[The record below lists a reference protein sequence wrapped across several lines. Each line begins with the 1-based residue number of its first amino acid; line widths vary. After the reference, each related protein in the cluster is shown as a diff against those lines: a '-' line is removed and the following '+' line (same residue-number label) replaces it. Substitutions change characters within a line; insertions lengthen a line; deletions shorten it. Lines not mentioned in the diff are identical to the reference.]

1 MELNYKL
8 LQVKQGNFYFE
19 DSELVDTILANDKGA
34 LSFEVGNEAI
44 PVDIQYGSRKL
55 CIIVDSMCSIGLLK
69 ARFTKVGVSSSHN
82 V

>member
-19 DSELVDTILANDKGA
+19 DGECVETILALDKGA

-44 PVDIQYGSRKL
+44 PVDIQYGSRRICL
-55 CIIVDSMCSIGLLK
+55 VVDSLCSIGLLK
-69 ARFTKVGVSSSHN
+69 ARFTAVPFSSSRHK
-82 V
+82 

>member
-8 LQVKQGNFYFE
+8 LQVKQGNFYFD
-19 DSELVDTILANDKGA
+19 DSELVNTILTNDKGA

-69 ARFTKVGVSSSHN
+69 ARFIKVLVSSSHHW
-82 V
+82 

>member
-8 LQVKQGNFYFE
+8 LQVKQGNFYFD
-19 DSELVDTILANDKGA
+19 DSELVDTILTNDKGA

-69 ARFTKVGVSSSHN
+69 ARFIKVLVSSSHHW
-82 V
+82 

>member
-8 LQVKQGNFYFE
+8 LQVKQGNFYFD
-19 DSELVDTILANDKGA
+19 DSELVDTILTNDKGA

-69 ARFTKVGVSSSHN
+69 ARFIKVLVSSSRHL
-82 V
+82 